1 MRSRLLLVGGVVFFV
16 SLLIFFPAR
25 VAYQWFA
32 PDTVRLASIE
42 GSVWYGK
49 AGEASIAGVY
59 LRDLRWRLRP
69 VALFTGGIGYALEA
83 RPTSG
88 FVEGNVAIGLTGA
101 MTASDVSAS
110 VPLQLLQDAARV
122 PGMTGSLSLQIG
134 KLKLDSG
141 VPVAAE
147 GSLEVANLV
156 LPAVHQYSI
165 GGYRAEFFTQDS
177 GVMSSI
183 EDVSGMFDLAGTLEV
198 SADGTYEFLAKVAPT
213 DTTPQNVRR
222 QLQFLGS
229 ADERGRHDMRL
240 EGQL

>member
-1 MRSRLLLVGGVVFFV
+1 MRSRLLLVGGLVFFI

-25 VAYQWFA
+25 VAYQWFV

-49 AGEASIAGVY
+49 AGEASVGGVY

-69 VALFTGGIGYALEA
+69 VALLTGGIGYAIEA

-88 FVEGNVAIGLTGA
+88 FVEGNIAVGLTGA

-110 VPLQLLQDAARV
+110 VPLQLLQNAVRM
-122 PGMTGSLSLQIG
+122 PGMAGNLSLQVG
-134 KLKLDSG
+134 KLKLDGG

-147 GSLEVANLV
+147 GSLEVADLV
-156 LPAVHQYSI
+156 LPDVHQYSI

-177 GVMSSI
+177 GVMTSI
-183 EDVSGMFDLAGTLEV
+183 EDVSGMLDLAGTLQVTAE
-198 SADGTYEFLAKVAPT
+198 GTYQFLAKVAPT

-229 ADERGRHDMRL
+229 ADERGRHDLRL